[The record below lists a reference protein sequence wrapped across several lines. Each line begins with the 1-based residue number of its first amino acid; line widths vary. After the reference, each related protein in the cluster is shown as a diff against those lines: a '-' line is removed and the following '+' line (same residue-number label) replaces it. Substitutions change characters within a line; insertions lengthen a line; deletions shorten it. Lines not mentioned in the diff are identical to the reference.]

1 MPTSEPPALPTSVH
15 RLHTTDRVIST
26 EEHLAQVEAW
36 RAARDARLRTRE
48 GWLALVGLSWLT
60 PGENHVGA
68 HPSSQVVLHG
78 HEIPPR
84 VGSIWLEDGQARF
97 EAHEGVELPATILR
111 DDLGGD
117 PTLLEL
123 GSVCFNLIKRGE
135 RFGVRVRDGRAPA
148 LTSFAGL
155 DHFPIDP
162 SWRVTARLEAAAP
175 EATIEIKDITGARSR
190 DTTPGSVVFER
201 HGQRWRIDALP
212 GDDGNLWLIFGD
224 ATNGT
229 DTYPGGRFLYTEAVA
244 PDGTVVVDFNLAYN
258 PPCVFSPYATCPLPP
273 PQNRLGLRIEA
284 GERMW
289 QAPDG
294 EAHPG

>member
-1 MPTSEPPALPTSVH
+1 
-15 RLHTTDRVIST
+15 VISA
-26 EEHLAQVEAW
+26 EEHQAQVEAW

-68 HPSSQVVLHG
+68 HPSSYVVLHG

-97 EAHEGVELPATILR
+97 EPHAGVDLPATILH
-111 DDLGGD
+111 DDIGGA

-135 RFGVRVRDGRAPA
+135 RFGVRVRDGAAPA
-148 LTSFAGL
+148 LGSFAGL
-155 DHFPIDP
+155 EHFPIDP
-162 SWRVTARLEAAAP
+162 SWRVTARLEPAAP
-175 EATIEIKDITGARSR
+175 EATIEVEDITGARSR
-190 DTTPGSVVFER
+190 DRTPGSVVFER
-201 HGQRWRIDALP
+201 EGQTWRIEALP
-212 GDDGNLWLIFGD
+212 GDDEGETLWLIFGD

-229 DTYPGGRFLYTEAVA
+229 ETYAGGRFVYTEAVA

-273 PQNRLGLRIEA
+273 PQNRLGRRIEA
-284 GERMW
+284 GEKGW
-289 QAPDG
+289 HAPGDG
-294 EAHPG
+294 AGG

>member
-1 MPTSEPPALPTSVH
+1 MPTSAPPASPTSAL
-15 RLHTTDRVIST
+15 RPRTTDRVISA
-26 EEHLAQVEAW
+26 EEHRAQVEAW
-36 RAARDARLRTRE
+36 RAARAARLRTRE

-68 HPSSQVVLHG
+68 HPSSHVVLHG

-97 EAHEGVELPATILR
+97 EPHAGVDLPATILR

-135 RFGVRVRDGRAPA
+135 RFGVRVRDGAAPA
-148 LTSFAGL
+148 LRSFLGL
-155 DHFPIDP
+155 EHFPIDP
-162 SWRVTARLEAAAP
+162 SWRITARLEPAAP
-175 EATIEIKDITGARSR
+175 DTTIEIEDITGAHRR
-190 DTTPGSVVFER
+190 DVTPGSVIFER
-201 HGQRWRIDALP
+201 NGAIWRIDALP
-212 GDDGNLWLIFGD
+212 GDDENLWLIFGD

-229 DTYPGGRFLYTEAVA
+229 DTYPGGRFLYTEPLAG
-244 PDGTVVVDFNLAYN
+244 DGTVVVDFNLAYN

-284 GERMW
+284 GERSYPSS
-289 QAPDG
+289 A
-294 EAHPG
+294 